1 MTETLRICCNQ
12 ERAIKQLSANT
23 GKARHAGRRS
33 RSCSLCRFCTQAL
46 LLLILVIVLLLTGCS
61 PTRNWQ
67 AALLAMDI
75 AAGTEPSRL
84 KKTTAAPS
92 RSEQTF
98 QVDGSQYRGDLY
110 LPADRV
116 QAGLLL
122 VPGAAERGKDDPR
135 LVAFATTLA
144 RVGFAVLVPDLP
156 GLRELQ
162 VNADDIGQIRDVFGY
177 LLGREELAPGQT
189 AGIGAFSYAAG
200 PAVLAA
206 AEPRMA
212 GKTGF
217 LLSVGGYYSIRDV
230 LIFITTGDY
239 RLDDEW
245 RHMQPNPYGKWVF
258 VKSNLQFLDQP
269 SDRRLFRRMI
279 ERKRADLEAPL
290 DDLAGRLTGQGQTLY
305 RFVTNTERARFD
317 RLYTA
322 LPEAIRA
329 EAAKLDLA
337 AHDLDRLEA
346 HLILVHGYDDT
357 IIPYTESIAL
367 KRALPDGQAE
377 LYLVDGL
384 MHVDAE
390 PGLVGKWRM
399 WRALT
404 SLLEQRDRVQ
414 SP

>member
-1 MTETLRICCNQ
+1 MR
-12 ERAIKQLSANT
+12 RGAIKQISANT
-23 GKARHAGRRS
+23 GKARHARRS
-33 RSCSLCRFCTQAL
+33 GHSCHPCGFCPQPLMLLVLVSSL
-46 LLLILVIVLLLTGCS
+46 LLAGCS
-61 PTRNWQ
+61 PSRNWE
-67 AALLAMDI
+67 AALLAIDI

-84 KKTTAAPS
+84 KKTTATPS

-98 QVDGSQYRGDLY
+98 QVNGRSYRAHVY
-110 LPADRV
+110 RPAKPV

-135 LVAFATTLA
+135 LMAFATSLA

-156 GLRELQ
+156 GLRQLQ
-162 VNADDIGQIRDVFGY
+162 VNADDIGQIRDAFGY
-177 LLGREELAPGQT
+177 LLGRQDLAPGGR

-206 AEPRMA
+206 LAPDLADKVVFML
-212 GKTGF
+212 T
-217 LLSVGGYYSIRDV
+217 VGGYYAIRDV

-245 RHMQPNPYGKWVF
+245 RHRQPNPYGKWVF
-258 VKSNLQFLDQP
+258 VKSNLQFLGRAV
-269 SDRRLFRRMI
+269 DRRLFQRMI
-279 ERKRADLEAPL
+279 ERKRSDPNASLE
-290 DDLAGRLTGQGQTLY
+290 DLAEQLTAQGQTLY
-305 RFVTNTERARFD
+305 RFVTNRERARFGQ
-317 RLYTA
+317 LYAA
-322 LPEAIRA
+322 LPPAIRE

-337 AHDLDRLEA
+337 SHNLDRLQA

-357 IIPYTESIAL
+357 IIPYVESIAL
-367 KRALPDGQAE
+367 HRTLPDDQAE
-377 LYLVDGL
+377 LYLIDGL

-404 SLLEQRDRVQ
+404 SLLEQRDRLQ
-414 SP
+414 IQ